1 MSRLRDYIT
10 QALERLDAVE
20 AYLGSREGT
29 QPTDP
34 DGVGAWVSL
43 RRNLESAKAELKDEG

>member
-34 DGVGAWVSL
+34 DCVGAWVSL